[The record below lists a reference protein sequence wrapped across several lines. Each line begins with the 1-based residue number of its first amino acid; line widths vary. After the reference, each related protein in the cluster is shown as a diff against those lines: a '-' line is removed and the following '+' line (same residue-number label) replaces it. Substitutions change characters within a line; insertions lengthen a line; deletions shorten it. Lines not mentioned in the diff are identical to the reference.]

1 MKYRISSKKTLT
13 RSQIRRVIIKWML
26 YSLCL
31 ILFYML
37 MRSGTFTNWQPFLI
51 IPLAISVS
59 MHERELSSCVFALF
73 CGYFIDIACRFIF
86 GFSAIWLM
94 IVCITTALLSRNLIR
109 VNILN
114 FLWICTVATLLEFS
128 MDYLFNVFLWNIPGG
143 EAVFSLSTLPSA
155 IATIVCS
162 PFVYLVIRIINI
174 KCGDYNKFSYYSPD
188 SSVEDDELKT
198 KD

>member
-1 MKYRISSKKTLT
+1 MKYRISSKKTLS
-13 RSQIRRVIIKWML
+13 RSQIRRIIIKWAL

-31 ILFYML
+31 IAFYML
-37 MRSGTFTNWQPFLI
+37 MRSGTFTNWQPFFI

-59 MHERELSSCVFALF
+59 MYERELSSCVFSLF

-86 GFSAIWLM
+86 GFSAVWLM
-94 IVCITTALLSRNLIR
+94 IVCITTSLLSRNLIR

-114 FLWICTVATLLEFS
+114 FFWICTLATILEFS

-143 EAVFSLSTLPSA
+143 EAIFRLTTLPSV
-155 IATIVCS
+155 ISTIVFS
-162 PFVYLVIRIINI
+162 PFIYLIIRIINS
-174 KCGDYNKFSYYSPD
+174 KCGDYNKFSYYSPE
-188 SSVEDDELKT
+188 SSTEDEDLKT